1 MTNHNIN
8 YYRGKINLEDF
19 EPVLSPVDKRRVM
32 AINISTSGHLAMNE
46 RFCAELK
53 NRVFDF
59 RISKDKKMILLKE
72 DTSGNYTFP
81 KSGRIK
87 DEDFVRSLSAAGL
100 YVPCRY
106 IMKYCEEMEMWV
118 GEYNDTTPAGK
129 YVLERE
135 MDRINPKKTRRR
147 TKNGK

>member
-53 NRVFDF
+53 NRV
-59 RISKDKKMILLKE
+59 L
-72 DTSGNYTFP
+72 TFGYQ
-81 KSGRIK
+81 KIK
-87 DEDFVRSLSAAGL
+87 R
-100 YVPCRY
+100 
-106 IMKYCEEMEMWV
+106 
-118 GEYNDTTPAGK
+118 
-129 YVLERE
+129 
-135 MDRINPKKTRRR
+135 
-147 TKNGK
+147 